1 MHNNERKHNT
11 KYGDRTK
18 NKHFYHINEGLHF
31 PMKRKRTLLN
41 PIEPNITTHYLQER
55 HTENKTPVS

>member
-41 PIEPNITTHYLQER
+41 PIEPNYTLPTRETH
-55 HTENKTPVS
+55 